1 MSDDN
6 DQSRALV
13 PEPEFG
19 PAMRSLNPRWQKAV
33 VALFLTEGN
42 RAAALRMAGYKGK
55 PQSIYVMASKIF
67 ADDRVRQA
75 IREEAAKQIDIA
87 EPEVLSTVLSIMRNA
102 DKRDIDRLRAAEML
116 WSRSNPVLTKH
127 KIEVTHTLTNEER
140 DIQHYRALKRIGA
153 PQDAFIARFGTNGL
167 ARVEAMIAAEDEKQ
181 RKIAADAGATIDGE
195 FEEVNIDNDQ

>member
-1 MSDDN
+1 
-6 DQSRALV
+6 
-13 PEPEFG
+13 
-19 PAMRSLNPRWQKAV
+19 
-33 VALFLTEGN
+33 
-42 RAAALRMAGYKGK
+42 
-55 PQSIYVMASKIF
+55 
-67 ADDRVRQA
+67 
-75 IREEAAKQIDIA
+75 
-87 EPEVLSTVLSIMRNA
+87 
-102 DKRDIDRLRAAEML
+102 ML